1 MAETTGAETTG
12 TGTTGTAGARKVSG
26 MAGLF
31 DLRLIIALLFGI
43 YGVVLTFVGLFDT
56 TDADLAKTG
65 GININLWTGVAML
78 LVTAF
83 FVIWTVARPLRVP
96 TEAEAADDAGGAGEH

>member
-1 MAETTGAETTG
+1 MAEQATETKRAT
-12 TGTTGTAGARKVSG
+12 G

-43 YGVVLTFVGLFDT
+43 YGVVLTVVGLFDT
-56 TDADLAKTG
+56 TAADLAKTG
-65 GININLWTGVAML
+65 GININLWTGLSML
-78 LVTAF
+78 AVTAF

-96 TEAEAADDAGGAGEH
+96 AEAEAADDATGAGGH